1 LSRKSAIDGYCH
13 SVDKALELPKHH
25 RCQLLAGLKCEL
37 KERFPLTVNPTEAQ
51 LYAEIGEPF
60 KVAKALAESVPEE
73 EQTRYLKRKRSMIRM
88 TLLIL
93 SVLIVLA
100 LGIAGYLF
108 ANGGVVT
115 IETTHYA
122 DGIPEGFPIAGEH
135 EFTVKHYD

>member
-1 LSRKSAIDGYCH
+1 MSRKSAIDGYCH

-37 KERFPLTVNPTEAQ
+37 K
-51 LYAEIGEPF
+51 EPF

-122 DGIPEGFPIAGEH
+122 DGIPEDFPIAGEH

>member
-1 LSRKSAIDGYCH
+1 
-13 SVDKALELPKHH
+13 
-25 RCQLLAGLKCEL
+25 
-37 KERFPLTVNPTEAQ
+37 
-51 LYAEIGEPF
+51 
-60 KVAKALAESVPEE
+60 
-73 EQTRYLKRKRSMIRM
+73 M

>member
-1 LSRKSAIDGYCH
+1 MLFRS
-13 SVDKALELPKHH
+13 
-25 RCQLLAGLKCEL
+25 GLKCEL

-122 DGIPEGFPIAGEH
+122 DGIPEDFPIAGEH